1 MDSGD
6 TCTLWY
12 NNTLISKQHSSTKE
26 LNVVDIFN
34 LIIILFRLRVMSESP
49 DNEVRFRT
57 EEREGGTR
65 HENNNNYEDANETI
79 EEPRQDIHAHGE
91 GDMRDRMRGVN
102 GPGMFRGAPNGG
114 FHDDHRYKMSIKPE
128 PL

>member
-1 MDSGD
+1 
-6 TCTLWY
+6 
-12 NNTLISKQHSSTKE
+12 
-26 LNVVDIFN
+26 
-34 LIIILFRLRVMSESP
+34 MSESP

-91 GDMRDRMRGVN
+91 GNMRGVN
-102 GPGMFRGAPNGG
+102 GQ
-114 FHDDHRYKMSIKPE
+114 
-128 PL
+128 

>member
-34 LIIILFRLRVMSESP
+34 LIIILFRLRVMAESP
-49 DNEVRFRT
+49 DNEVRFRMK
-57 EEREGGTR
+57 G
-65 HENNNNYEDANETI
+65 
-79 EEPRQDIHAHGE
+79 AHG
-91 GDMRDRMRGVN
+91 MRIIITMKTLMR
-102 GPGMFRGAPNGG
+102 R
-114 FHDDHRYKMSIKPE
+114 
-128 PL
+128 

>member
-91 GDMRDRMRGVN
+91 GDTRGVN
-102 GPGMFRGAPNGG
+102 GQGMFRGAPNGG

-128 PL
+128 PI